1 MANFCSNCGKEIL
14 NDDKFCM
21 NCGKSINEKEN
32 QIQIEQSKNNET
44 ITQIQQPDN
53 NVVTQN
59 NNQTK
64 YTNGFG
70 IAGFVISLVSLLI
83 CCGSF
88 SWLSLIFSIIGL
100 VNANKNNG
108 EGKGLSIAGIII
120 SAIVVVLV
128 IAFIVLYVIGINT
141 AIMNTSVI
149 PD

>member
-1 MANFCSNCGKEIL
+1 MAKFCSKCGKEIL

-21 NCGKSINEKEN
+21 YCGNSTSTIESKEKEENTEQVN
-32 QIQIEQSKNNET
+32 QSQNNSVNT
-44 ITQIQQPDN
+44 
-53 NVVTQN
+53 TQN
-59 NNQTK
+59 QPSVIIQNTPNK

-120 SAIVVVLV
+120 SSIVVVLV
-128 IAFIVLYVIGINT
+128 IVFYVISISAEVI
-141 AIMNTSVI
+141 AISELL
-149 PD
+149 

>member
-1 MANFCSNCGKEIL
+1 MSKFCSKCGREIL

-21 NCGKSINEKEN
+21 YCGNSTNTIESKEKEENTEQVN
-32 QIQIEQSKNNET
+32 QSQNNSVNT
-44 ITQIQQPDN
+44 
-53 NVVTQN
+53 TQN
-59 NNQTK
+59 QPNVIIQNTPNK

-120 SAIVVVLV
+120 SSIVVVLV
-128 IAFIVLYVIGINT
+128 IVFYIISISAEVI
-141 AIMNTSVI
+141 AISEL
-149 PD
+149 